1 MPIAWCQAIVEVL
14 TLCRGFDWYN
24 LGIDCSLF
32 PFSRKMLF
40 AISASF
46 EKTSLPFLSQ
56 SENLNLRD
64 MARDKI
70 LILITHRLYN
80 LQIADLIITMDNGAI
95 AEEGTFEELKNNKG
109 LFYSMFEKQ
118 IAKEEAG

>member
-1 MPIAWCQAIVEVL
+1 
-14 TLCRGFDWYN
+14 
-24 LGIDCSLF
+24 
-32 PFSRKMLF
+32 
-40 AISASF
+40 
-46 EKTSLPFLSQ
+46 
-56 SENLNLRD
+56 

-95 AEEGTFEELKNNKG
+95 AEEGTFEELKNNKS